1 MAISRVPG
9 FSLLANLD
17 RQGTD
22 IGITSSGLYVTYW
35 DVVNYRFGV
44 NNSDPQQALDVT
56 GNILTSNGH
65 VYTGANISFDIGE
78 DTNWWRTVYAES
90 IQSVNVTGILLTN
103 AQPNIT
109 SIGTLSNL
117 EISGNLTAPYFYGNL
132 VGNVT
137 GIILTNAQPYINSLG
152 TLSNLTV
159 GGNIT
164 APNFNGNVYG
174 NITGTILT
182 NIQPYIDTLG
192 TLTNLNVTGNI
203 LANNIVS
210 STLSGTLLT
219 NAQPN
224 ITSVGNLSVLNVTGN
239 LSVDGNLIVNGISVD
254 NLAANTITADI
265 FGNITGYVLQG
276 DQPFIT
282 NLANITVNTITILG
296 GNLTIGGNVYFDY
309 VNANVMFQG
318 GNQVLD
324 TATNIQ
330 ISGDTVGYGNAANIH
345 VELTTTG
352 VSAGT
357 YGADGVLVQFSV
369 DDKGRISSA
378 ANISL
383 SKIANLN
390 FSNTTISSNTDLTIS
405 TVSGNI
411 YLDAGSTGIVQI
423 VGQDAIGIPAGDNL
437 TRPLNPYIGYL
448 RFNTDINDIEYWNG
462 NIWFTPAGGVI
473 SSDTITPDGVSNVF
487 VLSTNSSTLG
497 VMVSINGTL
506 QQPTTSYTII
516 NNNQI
521 QFTEIPLTTDI
532 VEVRHIV
539 AGSQTVSTGSL
550 SFGPTTLVKLDVENV
565 NITGNILPSADSTYS
580 LGNSSLSWNTL
591 YANDIV
597 GTSPNIIVASSS
609 VTTNVDVYST
619 SVYRTAKYILQ
630 ANANS
635 TFESLECLVTHDGS
649 TAYRTVYGIIS
660 SGASLGNVTAI
671 VTGGNVLVQ
680 YTSINNNTN
689 IRISKQYLLI

>member
-1 MAISRVPG
+1 
-9 FSLLANLD
+9 
-17 RQGTD
+17 
-22 IGITSSGLYVTYW
+22 
-35 DVVNYRFGV
+35 VVNYRFGV
-44 NNSDPQQALDVT
+44 NNSVPQQALDVT

-78 DTNWWRTVYAES
+78 DTNWWRTVYSDS
-90 IQSVNVTGILLTN
+90 IQAT
-103 AQPNIT
+103 
-109 SIGTLSNL
+109 
-117 EISGNLTAPYFYGNL
+117 NLT
-132 VGNVT
+132 
-137 GIILTNAQPYINSLG
+137 
-152 TLSNLTV
+152 
-159 GGNIT
+159 
-164 APNFNGNVYG
+164 
-174 NITGTILT
+174 
-182 NIQPYIDTLG
+182 
-192 TLTNLNVTGNI
+192 
-203 LANNIVS
+203 
-210 STLSGTLLT
+210 GTLLT

-224 ITSVGNLSVLNVTGN
+224 ITSLGTINNLSVSGNLSL
-239 LSVDGNLIVNGISVD
+239 DGNLIVNGISVG
-254 NLAANTITADI
+254 NLSANTITANV

-282 NLANITVNTITILG
+282 NLANITVDTITILS
-296 GNLTIGGNVYFDY
+296 GNLVIGGNVNFDVVY
-309 VNANVMFQG
+309 AGNFYQG
-318 GNQVLD
+318 GNRALD
-324 TATNIQ
+324 TSSNLQ
-330 ISGDTVGYGNAANIH
+330 INGDVVGYGFYNSINLA
-345 VELTTTG
+345 LTTTG
-352 VSAGT
+352 VAAGV
-357 YGADGVLVQFSV
+357 YGDDGIFPQISV
-369 DDKGRISSA
+369 DSKGRIISA

-383 SKIANLN
+383 SKVANLN

-423 VGQDAIGIPAGDNL
+423 VGQDAIGLPAGDNIS
-437 TRPLNPYIGYL
+437 RPPNPYIGYL
-448 RFNTDINDIEYWNG
+448 RYNTDINDIEYWNG

-539 AGSQTVSTGSL
+539 AGSQTVATGLL
-550 SFGPTTLVKLDVENV
+550 SFGPTTLVKLDAENV
-565 NITGNILPSADSTYS
+565 NVTGNILPSADSTYS

-597 GTSPNIIVASSS
+597 GTSPNIIVASSG

-689 IRISKQYLLI
+689 IRISTQYLLI